1 MNIKLTLSK
10 DFDIL
15 DINQPAENIF
25 NWQKKQVIGKNF
37 LKLCAAH
44 KLKCPISVASAKK
57 LINKAIPLETKIN
70 QHKIRWELALAT
82 KNPAHF
88 VLTGAEVTK

>member
-15 DINQPAENIF
+15 DINQPAEKVF
-25 NWQKKQVIGKNF
+25 SWQKKQVVGQNF
-37 LKLCAAH
+37 LKLCAQQ
-44 KLKCPISVASAKK
+44 KLKCPISVTSAKK

-70 QHKIRWELALAT
+70 QHKIRWELALAS
-82 KNPAHF
+82 KNPGHF
-88 VLTGAEVTK
+88 VLTGTEVTK